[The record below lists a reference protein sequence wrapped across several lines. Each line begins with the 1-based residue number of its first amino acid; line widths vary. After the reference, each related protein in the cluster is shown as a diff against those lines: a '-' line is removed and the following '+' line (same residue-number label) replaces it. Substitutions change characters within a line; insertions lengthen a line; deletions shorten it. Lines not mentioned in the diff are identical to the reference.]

1 MSRPQIETVE
11 PTTSTDAIEEILNR
25 DGCVIIRDM
34 FTHAAVDALMDD
46 LGPHIERRLSGNH
59 EFVGRHTKRLPTL
72 ITKSPRVGDFFADD
86 RVLNIMDRLLG
97 PYCESILLSN
107 NSLFVIGPNE
117 TPQGFHRDDVLFPF
131 EHPSTKQCHIT
142 SLCALTDFTAENGAT
157 RVVPGSHLWD
167 DERRPTEE
175 EAVQAIM
182 SKGSVYVQL
191 GATYHGGGANT
202 TKDEWRVGMFNSY
215 ILGWLRQE
223 QNFYLTVPPEIAKT
237 LPDKVARLI
246 GYQIHLPF
254 LGYVH
259 DLQDPHVLLE
269 GYQEGADGGSNLF
282 AEGVDEL
289 VQNVKTRI

>member
-11 PTTSTDAIEEILNR
+11 PTTSTDAIEAILNR